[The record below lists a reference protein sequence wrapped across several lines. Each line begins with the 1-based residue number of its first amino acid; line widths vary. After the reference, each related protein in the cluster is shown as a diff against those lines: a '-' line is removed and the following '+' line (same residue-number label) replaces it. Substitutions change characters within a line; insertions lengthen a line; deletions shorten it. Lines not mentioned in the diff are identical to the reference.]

1 MNSTGHS
8 RYVHRYFTNIPI
20 CHSYIPYQILRQHI
34 LYNLYIYIYICHIL
48 YTLIYIYIYYLLTD
62 RSLALSLVES
72 NRIGRRV
79 DCLLIASYLALA
91 LVLNCPDHPEPSRA
105 QSNSH
110 ILPADIHTDKIIHTH
125 MYICK
130 YTHIYSIQHIQNLYL
145 YSTCRI
151 RNCASCYRAIA
162 QPFIKLFT

>member
-1 MNSTGHS
+1 MYTDILPIYQYAIHIYHT
-8 RYVHRYFTNIPI
+8 RYYVNI
-20 CHSYIPYQILRQHI
+20 YYTT
-34 LYNLYIYIYICHIL
+34 YIYIYICHIL

-62 RSLALSLVES
+62 RSLASSLVES

-130 YTHIYSIQHIQNLYL
+130 YTHIYTAYTEPIPI
-145 YSTCRI
+145 
-151 RNCASCYRAIA
+151 
-162 QPFIKLFT
+162 